1 MSELTS
7 IANMPATFKE
17 ALRERVLKATLD
29 IMPPEL
35 LSEYIDREIKAFFE
49 TEQLL
54 TVKQLTIEVDNPEYE
69 PSKGNGYSS
78 YNNPKQLSRETL
90 AFGNKM
96 TPFRQMVWGIL
107 NEHLRPRL
115 TKLVDDETSQV
126 RKELDSWISQTVAPK
141 VSEVNKDMFTRT
153 ATMMSSTMFHNAISQ
168 AVSVAN
174 ANIRNS
180 MTTMGANPAQIPLIE
195 Y

>member
-17 ALRERVLKATLD
+17 ALRDRVLKATLD
-29 IMPPEL
+29 IMPSDL
-35 LSEYIDREIKAFFE
+35 MSEYIDREIKAFFE

-54 TVKQLTIEVDNPEYE
+54 TVKQLTIEVDNPEYD
-69 PSKGNGYSS
+69 PSKGYSS